1 MKKFLKISINE
12 LVELTGELTGELTVE
27 LIMYFENKKILISF
41 IYSEK

>member
-12 LVELTGELTGELTVE
+12 LVELTGELTVE